1 MKDDLEDCI
10 YFSSILKERPINLF
24 PINIQMNC
32 TSVIVNLKKH
42 ITLTDEECAVIASKL
57 RAVTVKKK
65 QVLLQEGQIARDVA
79 FVLSGCLKSYS
90 VDENGFEHILQFAPA
105 EWWITDMHSFIA
117 EQPAHLIID
126 AITDTEILLLSRKDQ
141 LDMFEQVPKLERY
154 FRILTENSLVSSRQ
168 RNIDFVSLT
177 GKQRYE
183 NFCKTY
189 PTLINEIPQKL
200 IAAYIGITPEFLS
213 KIRSTFQHQ

>member
-1 MKDDLEDCI
+1 
-10 YFSSILKERPINLF
+10 
-24 PINIQMNC
+24 
-32 TSVIVNLKKH
+32 
-42 ITLTDEECAVIASKL
+42 
-57 RAVTVKKK
+57 
-65 QVLLQEGQIARDVA
+65 
-79 FVLSGCLKSYS
+79 
-90 VDENGFEHILQFAPA
+90 
-105 EWWITDMHSFIA
+105 MHSFIA

-141 LDMFEQVPKLERY
+141 LNLFEQVPKLERY

-213 KIRSTFQHQ
+213 KIRSTFQHQLKDQPAIS

>member
-1 MKDDLEDCI
+1 
-10 YFSSILKERPINLF
+10 
-24 PINIQMNC
+24 MNC

-42 ITLTDEECAVIASKL
+42 ITLTDEECVVISSKL
-57 RAVTVKKK
+57 RTVNVKKK
-65 QVLLQEGQIARDVA
+65 QVLLQEGQVARDVA
-79 FVLSGCLKSYS
+79 FVLSGCLKSYA

-117 EQPAHLIID
+117 ERPAHLTID
-126 AITDTEILLLSRKDQ
+126 AIADTEIILLSRKDQ
-141 LDMFEQVPKLERY
+141 LALFEQVPKLERY

-183 NFCKTY
+183 NFCMTY

-213 KIRSTFQHQ
+213 KIRSTFQHQLKDQPAIS